1 MRKRR
6 KRRDGLN
13 FIVKIKSKR
22 ETTPNIPLES
32 NVEEEQEVET
42 VERERAA
49 PSKTKLV
56 VRRVL
61 SRLMRSSESDSD
73 MYFMSMYTGGSFV
86 FFLCRM
92 CMESRGSAAQP

>member
-22 ETTPNIPLES
+22 ETTAHILLES
-32 NVEEEQEVET
+32 NAEEEKEVET

-73 MYFMSMYTGGSFV
+73 MYFMSKYTGVSFV